1 MSKPQDAQQKNH
13 PSIKRPWIIGTVTVL
28 IIAAIAIFAMQKKP
42 HDMTEDSH
50 SPMFKKQGTLTFL
63 KKPALLITT
72 IDIEIADDDGKREVG
87 LMGRPTMEE
96 QQGMLFIF
104 EQPQIQ
110 SFWMHNTILPLD
122 MIFIDANGIIK
133 TIHKNTTPF
142 SDQTY
147 QSTVPVI
154 FVLEVLGGFT
164 DKHNITVD
172 DRIEWKRE

>member
-1 MSKPQDAQQKNH
+1 MPQTQETKNQKQS
-13 PSIKRPWIIGTVTVL
+13 PEKRRWIIGVIAIL
-28 IIAAIAIFAMQKKP
+28 IIAAIAFIVMPKKS
-42 HDMTEDSH
+42 HDATSDPST
-50 SPMFKKQGTLTFL
+50 PMFKKQGTLTFL
-63 KKPALLITT
+63 GTDKKQITT
-72 IDIEIADDDGKREVG
+72 INIEIADDDNKREVG

-122 MIFIDANGIIK
+122 MLFIDTNGIIK

-147 QSTVPVI
+147 QSTSPVI
-154 FVLEVLGGFT
+154 YVLEVLGGFT
-164 DKHNITVD
+164 DKHNISVG

>member
-1 MSKPQDAQQKNH
+1 MSKTHDAQQKNH
-13 PSIKRPWIIGTVTVL
+13 SSIKRQWIIGAIAVL
-28 IIAAIAIFAMQKKP
+28 IIAAIAIIAMPKKS

-63 KKPALLITT
+63 KKPALPITT
-72 IDIEIADDDGKREVG
+72 IDIEIADDDSKREVG

-96 QQGMLFIF
+96 QQGMLFVF
-104 EQPQIQ
+104 EQAQFQ

-122 MIFIDANGIIK
+122 MLFIDASGTIK

-147 QSTVPVI
+147 QSTAPVI
-154 FVLEVLGGFT
+154 DVLEVLGGFT
-164 DKHNITVD
+164 DKYNISVG